1 MPASVEPIVLS
12 AETSG
17 SPEATWEALTE
28 PARVLEWFTQASPVG
43 AVGDPYRLDFGDGS
57 VIDGRITELVPGR
70 RLGYTW
76 AWADAEPPQETQVTW
91 TIDPGPGG
99 RGARI
104 VLEHGGWAEAGADA
118 WTRDEHAVYWEGY
131 LEDLVAV
138 LDEPN

>member
-1 MPASVEPIVLS
+1 MPGPVEPIVLS

-76 AWADAEPPQETQVTW
+76 AWTDAEPPQETQVTW
-91 TIDPGPGG
+91 TIGPGLDG

-104 VLEHGGWAEAGADA
+104 ILEHDGWAEAGADA
-118 WTRDEHAVYWEGY
+118 WTRDEHAAYWEGY

-138 LDEPN
+138 LDEPI